1 MLLNTSRKDKSKHFS
16 RRATKSASCLL
27 PRDCQFI
34 LAVKNRSVKLLTK
47 FELTNKNIMLHVSA
61 TKQEI

>member
-1 MLLNTSRKDKSKHFS
+1 MLLHTSRKDKSKHFS
-16 RRATKSASCLL
+16 RRAAKSASCLL

-34 LAVKNRSVKLLTK
+34 LTVKSRSVKLP
-47 FELTNKNIMLHVSA
+47 FELKNIMLHVSA